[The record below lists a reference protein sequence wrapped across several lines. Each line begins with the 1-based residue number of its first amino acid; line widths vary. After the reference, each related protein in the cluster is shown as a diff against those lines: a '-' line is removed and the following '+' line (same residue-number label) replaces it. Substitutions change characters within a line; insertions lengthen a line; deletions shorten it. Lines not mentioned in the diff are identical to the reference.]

1 MEVGIFGGTFD
12 PPHVGHLV
20 AAQDAMEVLGLDEVR
35 FVPAHRSPF
44 KGDAPE
50 GTPAELRLAMTRA
63 AVMGHSRFRVDASEL
78 ERPAPS
84 YTIDTVRAF
93 QAVQPDVRWTLLL
106 GADQWSAFDRWRE
119 AAELARRA
127 RVAVLTRE
135 GEAAAGGPD
144 LPHREVPVTRIDIS
158 SSLVRARARAG
169 RSIRYLVPDPV
180 RALIEANGLYSTC

>member
-20 AAQDAMEVLGLDEVR
+20 AAQDALEGLGLDEVW

-44 KGDAPE
+44 KGAALE
-50 GTPAELRLAMTRA
+50 GTPGGLRLAMTRA
-63 AVMGHSRFRVDASEL
+63 AVQGHPTFKVDAREL

-84 YTIDTVRAF
+84 YTIDTVRSLSTGE
-93 QAVQPDVRWTLLL
+93 PDRRWTLLV
-106 GADQWSAFDRWRE
+106 GADQWSSFDRWRE
-119 AAELARRA
+119 ASELARLV
-127 RVAVLTRE
+127 RVAVMTRE
-135 GEAAAGGPD
+135 GERADRGPD
-144 LPHREVPVTRIDIS
+144 LPHREVPVTRIDVS
-158 SSLVRARARAG
+158 STLVRERAREG